1 LLDVSELEAPE
12 PLLHAVAALES
23 LAYGDYLRLR
33 HRMKPCHLYAVL
45 EKNGLAWETRRGEVV
60 ACELFIW
67 HQGDEVAAV
76 AARRVAATLPPW
88 QE

>member
-23 LAYGDYLRLR
+23 LACGDYLRLR

-45 EKNGLAWETRRGEVV
+45 EKSGLAWETRRGEVV

-67 HQGDEVAAV
+67 HQGDEVATA
-76 AARRVAATLPPW
+76 AARRVAATLLPW